1 MPYEKFAIIT
11 LTFKWHTGEKS
22 LETFGKQIE
31 NCLHQNSTYCYFQKQ
46 RNKYKMKLY
55 LKTAYQ
61 YIRILHYSVVFFIL
75 FKNKEST

>member
-31 NCLHQNSTYCYFQKQ
+31 NCLHQNTTYCYFQKQ
-46 RNKYKMKLY
+46 RKCTEYTKEVVGTYSCGLKLFS
-55 LKTAYQ
+55 KVK
-61 YIRILHYSVVFFIL
+61 ILIFFPFSV
-75 FKNKEST
+75 K